1 MSSGFETLN
10 LHPNL
15 KKAIDALGFTSMT
28 PIQQKVLKFTLAGH
42 DAIGRAQ
49 TGTGKTAAFLISV
62 INDLLNN
69 PVKEQRYRGEPRALI
84 LAPTRELALQI
95 ESDALELTKYTDL
108 SVVTLVGGVDFDK
121 QKAQLDKA
129 PVDIMVATPGRLID
143 FVEQKEVWL
152 DLIEFLVI
160 DEADRLL
167 DMGFIP
173 SVKRIVRFSPRKEQ
187 RQTLMFSATFSYD
200 VLNLAQQ
207 WLFEPVT
214 VEIEPEKKTNAD
226 VEQRVYMVATPG
238 RLIDFVEQ
246 KEVWLDLI
254 EFLVIDEADRL
265 LDMGFIPSVKRIVR
279 FSPRKEQRQTL
290 MFSATFSYDVLN
302 LAQQWLFEPVTVEIE
317 PEKKTNA
324 DVEQRVYMVAKAD
337 KYKLLQDILRDEPI
351 EKVMIFANR
360 RDQVRKLYDHLKKDG
375 YKVVMLSG
383 EIAQDKRLKM
393 LDQFKNGKHNIMIAT
408 DVAGRGIHVDG
419 VSHVVNFTLPEQ
431 SDDYVHRIGRTGRAG
446 TRGVSISFL
455 SEDDAFYLP
464 EIEKAIGQKL
474 PLTRL
479 EGYC

>member
-1 MSSGFETLN
+1 MVAGFETLN
-10 LHPNL
+10 LHPQL
-15 KKAIDALGFTSMT
+15 KQAIDALGFKQMT
-28 PIQQKVLKFTLAGH
+28 PIQQKVLHFTLAGH

-49 TGTGKTAAFLISV
+49 TGTGKTAAFLISI

-69 PVKEQRYRGEPRALI
+69 PITEPRFRGEPRALI

-95 ESDALELTKYTDL
+95 ESDAKELTKFTNL
-108 SVVTLVGGVDFDK
+108 HLVTLLGGVDFDK
-121 QKAQLDKA
+121 QKKQLDQNF
-129 PVDIMVATPGRLID
+129 VDIMVATPGRLID

-152 DLIEFLVI
+152 DQIEFLVI

-226 VEQRVYMVATPG
+226 VEQRVYMVA
-238 RLIDFVEQ
+238 
-246 KEVWLDLI
+246 
-254 EFLVIDEADRL
+254 
-265 LDMGFIPSVKRIVR
+265 
-279 FSPRKEQRQTL
+279 RQ
-290 MFSATFSYDVLN
+290 
-302 LAQQWLFEPVTVEIE
+302 
-317 PEKKTNA
+317 
-324 DVEQRVYMVAKAD
+324 D
-337 KYKLLQDILRDEPI
+337 KYRLLQDILRDEPI

-360 RDQVRKLYDHLKKDG
+360 RDQVRRLYDHLKRDG

-419 VSHVVNFTLPEQ
+419 VSHVINFTLPEQ

-446 TRGVSISFL
+446 AQGVSISFL

-479 EGYC
+479 DGYC

>member
-15 KKAIDALGFTSMT
+15 KKAIDALGFKDMT

-49 TGTGKTAAFLISV
+49 TGTGKTAAFLVSV

-69 PVKEQRYRGEPRALI
+69 PIKEQRYRGEPRALI

-95 ESDALELTKYTDL
+95 ESDAKELVKYTDL
-108 SVVTLVGGVDFDK
+108 NVITLLGGVDFDK
-121 QKAQLDKA
+121 QKNLLNRNF
-129 PVDIMVATPGRLID
+129 VDIMVATPGRLID

-152 DLIEFLVI
+152 D
-160 DEADRLL
+160 
-167 DMGFIP
+167 
-173 SVKRIVRFSPRKEQ
+173 Q
-187 RQTLMFSATFSYD
+187 
-200 VLNLAQQ
+200 
-207 WLFEPVT
+207 
-214 VEIEPEKKTNAD
+214 
-226 VEQRVYMVATPG
+226 
-238 RLIDFVEQ
+238 
-246 KEVWLDLI
+246 I

-324 DVEQRVYMVAKAD
+324 DVEQRVYMVAKSD
-337 KYKLLQDILRDEPI
+337 KYKLLEEILRVEPI

-360 RDQVRKLYDHLKKDG
+360 RDQVRKLYDHLKRDG

-393 LDQFKNGKHNIMIAT
+393 LDQFKNGQHNIMIAT

-455 SEDDAFYLP
+455 SEDDAFSLP

>member
-10 LHPNL
+10 LHPQL
-15 KKAIDALGFTSMT
+15 KQAIDALGFKEMS
-28 PIQQKVLKFTLAGH
+28 PIQQKVLKYTLAGH

-49 TGTGKTAAFLISV
+49 TGTGKTAAFLVSV

-69 PVKEQRYRGEPRALI
+69 PVQTQRFRGEPRALI

-95 ESDALELTKYTDL
+95 ESDAKELTKFTDL
-108 SVVTLVGGVDFDK
+108 HVVTLLGGVDFDK
-121 QKAQLDKA
+121 QKAQLAKNF
-129 PVDIMVATPGRLID
+129 VDIIVATPGRLID
-143 FVEQKEVWL
+143 LVEQKEVWL
-152 DLIEFLVI
+152 D
-160 DEADRLL
+160 
-167 DMGFIP
+167 
-173 SVKRIVRFSPRKEQ
+173 Q
-187 RQTLMFSATFSYD
+187 
-200 VLNLAQQ
+200 
-207 WLFEPVT
+207 
-214 VEIEPEKKTNAD
+214 
-226 VEQRVYMVATPG
+226 
-238 RLIDFVEQ
+238 
-246 KEVWLDLI
+246 I

-324 DVEQRVYMVAKAD
+324 DVEQRVYMVAKSD
-337 KYKLLQDILRDEPI
+337 KYKLLEEILRDEPI

-419 VSHVVNFTLPEQ
+419 VSHVINYTLPEQ

-446 TRGVSISFL
+446 SRGVSISFL

-464 EIEKAIGQKL
+464 EIEKALGQKL

>member
-10 LHPNL
+10 LHPKL
-15 KKAIDALGFTSMT
+15 KQAIDALGFKEMT
-28 PIQQKVLKFTLAGH
+28 PIQEKVLKFTLAGH

-49 TGTGKTAAFLISV
+49 TGTGKTAAFLVSV

-69 PVKEQRYRGEPRALI
+69 PVKQQRFRGEARALI

-95 ESDALELTKYTDL
+95 ESDAKDLTKFTDL
-108 SVVTLVGGVDFDK
+108 HLVTLLGGVDFDK
-121 QKAQLDKA
+121 QKAQLDKQF
-129 PVDIMVATPGRLID
+129 VDIIVATPGRLID

-152 DLIEFLVI
+152 DQIEFLVI

-173 SVKRIVRFSPRKEQ
+173 SVKRIVR
-187 RQTLMFSATFSYD
+187 Y
-200 VLNLAQQ
+200 
-207 WLFEPVT
+207 
-214 VEIEPEKKTNAD
+214 
-226 VEQRVYMVATPG
+226 
-238 RLIDFVEQ
+238 
-246 KEVWLDLI
+246 
-254 EFLVIDEADRL
+254 
-265 LDMGFIPSVKRIVR
+265 
-279 FSPRKEQRQTL
+279 SPRKEQRQTL

-324 DVEQRVYMVAKAD
+324 DVEQRVYMVAKTD
-337 KYKLLQDILRDEPI
+337 KYKLLQEILRDEPI

-360 RDQVRKLYDHLKKDG
+360 RDQVRKLYDHLKRDG

-393 LDQFKNGKHNIMIAT
+393 LDQFKNGQHNIMIAT

-419 VSHVVNFTLPEQ
+419 VSHVINFTLPEQ

-446 TRGVSISFL
+446 SRGVSISFL

-474 PLTRL
+474 PLTRI

>member
-10 LHPNL
+10 LHPQL
-15 KKAIDALGFTSMT
+15 KQAIDALGFKEMT

-69 PVKEQRYRGEPRALI
+69 PIQGQRYRGEPRALI

-95 ESDALELTKYTDL
+95 ESDAKDLTKFTDL
-108 SVVTLVGGVDFDK
+108 NVVTLLGGVDFDK
-121 QKAQLDKA
+121 QKAQLNKNF
-129 PVDIMVATPGRLID
+129 VDIIVATPGRLID

-152 DLIEFLVI
+152 DQIEFLVI

-173 SVKRIVRFSPRKEQ
+173 AVKRIVR
-187 RQTLMFSATFSYD
+187 Y
-200 VLNLAQQ
+200 
-207 WLFEPVT
+207 
-214 VEIEPEKKTNAD
+214 
-226 VEQRVYMVATPG
+226 
-238 RLIDFVEQ
+238 
-246 KEVWLDLI
+246 
-254 EFLVIDEADRL
+254 
-265 LDMGFIPSVKRIVR
+265 
-279 FSPRKEQRQTL
+279 SPRKEQRQTL

-324 DVEQRVYMVAKAD
+324 DVEQRVYMVAKTD
-337 KYKLLQDILRDEPI
+337 KYKLLEEILRDEPI

-479 EGYC
+479 DGYC

>member
-10 LHPNL
+10 LHPQL
-15 KKAIDALGFTSMT
+15 KKAIDALGFNSMT

-69 PVKEQRYRGEPRALI
+69 PIKEQRYRGEPRALI

-95 ESDALELTKYTDL
+95 ESDAQDLTKFSGL
-108 SVVTLVGGVDFDK
+108 SVVTLLGGVDFDK

-143 FVEQKEVWL
+143 FVDQKEVWL
-152 DLIEFLVI
+152 D
-160 DEADRLL
+160 
-167 DMGFIP
+167 
-173 SVKRIVRFSPRKEQ
+173 Q
-187 RQTLMFSATFSYD
+187 
-200 VLNLAQQ
+200 
-207 WLFEPVT
+207 
-214 VEIEPEKKTNAD
+214 
-226 VEQRVYMVATPG
+226 
-238 RLIDFVEQ
+238 
-246 KEVWLDLI
+246 I

-337 KYKLLQDILRDEPI
+337 KYKLLQEVLRDEPI

-360 RDQVRKLYDHLKKDG
+360 RDQVRRLYDHLKRDG

-383 EIAQDKRLKM
+383 EIAQDRRLKM

-446 TRGVSISFL
+446 SRGVSISFL

>member
-10 LHPNL
+10 LHPQL

-69 PVKEQRYRGEPRALI
+69 PVKEQRYRGEPRVLI

-95 ESDALELTKYTDL
+95 ESDAHELTRFTDL
-108 SVVTLVGGVDFDK
+108 SVVTLLGGVDFDK

-152 DLIEFLVI
+152 D
-160 DEADRLL
+160 
-167 DMGFIP
+167 
-173 SVKRIVRFSPRKEQ
+173 Q
-187 RQTLMFSATFSYD
+187 
-200 VLNLAQQ
+200 
-207 WLFEPVT
+207 
-214 VEIEPEKKTNAD
+214 
-226 VEQRVYMVATPG
+226 
-238 RLIDFVEQ
+238 
-246 KEVWLDLI
+246 I

-360 RDQVRKLYDHLKKDG
+360 RDQVRKLYDHLKRDG

-419 VSHVVNFTLPEQ
+419 VSHVINFTLPEQ

-455 SEDDAFYLP
+455 AEDDAFYLP

>member
-10 LHPNL
+10 LHPQL
-15 KKAIDALGFTSMT
+15 KQAIDALGFKEMT
-28 PIQQKVLKFTLAGH
+28 PIQQKVLKYTLAGH

-49 TGTGKTAAFLISV
+49 TGTGKTAAFLVSI

-69 PVKEQRYRGEPRALI
+69 PITTQRFRGEPRALI
-84 LAPTRELALQI
+84 LAPTRELAIQI
-95 ESDALELTKYTDL
+95 ENDARDL
-108 SVVTLVGGVDFDK
+108 VKFSQLKVVTLVGGVDFDK
-121 QKAQLDKA
+121 QRKQLDQGFI
-129 PVDIMVATPGRLID
+129 DIIVATPGRLID
-143 FVEQKEVWL
+143 LTEQKEVWL
-152 DLIEFLVI
+152 DQIEFLVI

-226 VEQRVYMVATPG
+226 VEQRVYV
-238 RLIDFVEQ
+238 VE
-246 KEVWLDLI
+246 KKDKY
-254 EFLVIDEADRL
+254 RL
-265 LDMGFIPSVKRIVR
+265 LCEVLSV
-279 FSPRKEQRQTL
+279 
-290 MFSATFSYDVLN
+290 
-302 LAQQWLFEPVTVEIE
+302 EPV
-317 PEKKTNA
+317 
-324 DVEQRVYMVAKAD
+324 
-337 KYKLLQDILRDEPI
+337 

-360 RDQVRKLYDHLKKDG
+360 RDQVRKLYDHLKADG

-383 EIAQDKRLKM
+383 EIAQDKRIKM
-393 LDQFKNGKHNIMIAT
+393 LDQFKNGQHNIMIAT

-419 VSHVVNFTLPEQ
+419 VSHVINYTLPEQ

-446 TRGVSISFL
+446 AQGVSISFL
-455 SEDDAFYLP
+455 SEDDAFNLP
-464 EIEKAIGQKL
+464 TIEKAIGQKL
-474 PLTRL
+474 PLTRM

>member
-1 MSSGFETLN
+1 MASGFETLN
-10 LHPNL
+10 LHPKL
-15 KKAIDALGFTSMT
+15 KRAIDALGFKEMT
-28 PIQQKVLKFTLAGH
+28 PIQQKVLNYTLAGH

-69 PVKEQRYRGEPRALI
+69 PIKEQRYRGEARALI

-95 ESDALELTKYTDL
+95 ESDTKELTKFTDL
-108 SVVTLVGGVDFDK
+108 HLVTLLGGVDFDK
-121 QKAQLDKA
+121 QKKQLDQNF
-129 PVDIMVATPGRLID
+129 VDIIVATPGRLID

-152 DLIEFLVI
+152 DQIEFLVI

-226 VEQRVYMVATPG
+226 VEQRVYMVAN
-238 RLIDFVEQ
+238 R
-246 KEVWLDLI
+246 
-254 EFLVIDEADRL
+254 
-265 LDMGFIPSVKRIVR
+265 
-279 FSPRKEQRQTL
+279 
-290 MFSATFSYDVLN
+290 
-302 LAQQWLFEPVTVEIE
+302 
-317 PEKKTNA
+317 
-324 DVEQRVYMVAKAD
+324 D
-337 KYKLLQDILRDEPI
+337 KYKLLQEILRDEPI

-360 RDQVRKLYDHLKKDG
+360 RDQVRRLYDHLKKDG

-408 DVAGRGIHVDG
+408 DVAGRGIHVDN
-419 VSHVVNFTLPEQ
+419 VSHVINFTLPEQ

-446 TRGVSISFL
+446 AQGVSISFL

-464 EIEKAIGQKL
+464 AIEKAIGQKL

-479 EGYC
+479 DGYC

>member
-10 LHPNL
+10 LHPQL
-15 KKAIDALGFTSMT
+15 KRAIDALGFKDMT

-49 TGTGKTAAFLISV
+49 TGTGKTAAFLVSV

-69 PVKEQRYRGEPRALI
+69 PIQEQRYRGEPRALI

-95 ESDALELTKYTDL
+95 ESDAKELTKFSDL
-108 SVVTLVGGVDFDK
+108 HVVTLLGGVDFDK
-121 QKAQLDKA
+121 QKAQLDKK

-152 DLIEFLVI
+152 DQ
-160 DEADRLL
+160 
-167 DMGFIP
+167 
-173 SVKRIVRFSPRKEQ
+173 IV
-187 RQTLMFSATFSYD
+187 
-200 VLNLAQQ
+200 
-207 WLFEPVT
+207 
-214 VEIEPEKKTNAD
+214 
-226 VEQRVYMVATPG
+226 
-238 RLIDFVEQ
+238 
-246 KEVWLDLI
+246 
-254 EFLVIDEADRL
+254 FLVIDEADRL

-324 DVEQRVYMVAKAD
+324 DVEQRVYMVAKSD

-360 RDQVRKLYDHLKKDG
+360 RDQVRKLYDNLKRDG

-393 LDQFKNGKHNIMIAT
+393 LDQFKNGQHNIMIAT

>member
-10 LHPNL
+10 LHPQL
-15 KKAIDALGFTSMT
+15 KQAIDALGFKEMT

-69 PVKEQRYRGEPRALI
+69 PIQGQRYRGEPRALI

-95 ESDALELTKYTDL
+95 ESDAKDLTKYTDL
-108 SVVTLVGGVDFDK
+108 NVVTLLGGVDFDK
-121 QKAQLDKA
+121 QKSQLNKNF
-129 PVDIMVATPGRLID
+129 VDIIVATPGRLID

-152 DLIEFLVI
+152 DQIEFLVI

-173 SVKRIVRFSPRKEQ
+173 SVKRIVR
-187 RQTLMFSATFSYD
+187 Y
-200 VLNLAQQ
+200 
-207 WLFEPVT
+207 
-214 VEIEPEKKTNAD
+214 
-226 VEQRVYMVATPG
+226 
-238 RLIDFVEQ
+238 
-246 KEVWLDLI
+246 
-254 EFLVIDEADRL
+254 
-265 LDMGFIPSVKRIVR
+265 
-279 FSPRKEQRQTL
+279 SPRKEQRQTL

-324 DVEQRVYMVAKAD
+324 DVEQRVYMVAKTD
-337 KYKLLQDILRDEPI
+337 KYKLLEEILRDEPI

-360 RDQVRKLYDHLKKDG
+360 RDQVRKLYDHLKRDG

-479 EGYC
+479 DGYC

>member
-10 LHPNL
+10 LHPQL
-15 KKAIDALGFTSMT
+15 KQAIDALGFKEMT
-28 PIQQKVLKFTLAGH
+28 PIQQKVLKYTLAGH

-49 TGTGKTAAFLISV
+49 TGTGKTAAFLVSI

-69 PVKEQRYRGEPRALI
+69 PITTQRFRGEPRALI
-84 LAPTRELALQI
+84 LAPTRELAIQI
-95 ESDALELTKYTDL
+95 ENDARDL
-108 SVVTLVGGVDFDK
+108 VKFSQLKVVTLVGGVDFDK
-121 QKAQLDKA
+121 QRKQLDQGF
-129 PVDIMVATPGRLID
+129 VDIIVATPGRLID
-143 FVEQKEVWL
+143 LTEQKEVWL
-152 DLIEFLVI
+152 DQIEFLVI

-207 WLFEPVT
+207 WLHEPVT
-214 VEIEPEKKTNAD
+214 VEIEPDKKTNAD
-226 VEQRVYMVATPG
+226 VEQRVYMV
-238 RLIDFVEQ
+238 
-246 KEVWLDLI
+246 
-254 EFLVIDEADRL
+254 
-265 LDMGFIPSVKRIVR
+265 
-279 FSPRKEQRQTL
+279 
-290 MFSATFSYDVLN
+290 
-302 LAQQWLFEPVTVEIE
+302 
-317 PEKKTNA
+317 EKK
-324 DVEQRVYMVAKAD
+324 D
-337 KYKLLQDILRDEPI
+337 KYKLLRQVLADEPI

-360 RDQVRKLYDHLKKDG
+360 RDQVRKLYDHLKADG

-393 LDQFKNGKHNIMIAT
+393 LDQFKNGQHNIMIAT

-419 VSHVVNFTLPEQ
+419 VSHVINFTLPEQ

-446 TRGVSISFL
+446 AQGVSISFL
-455 SEDDAFYLP
+455 SEDDAFNLP
-464 EIEKAIGQKL
+464 TIEKAIGQKL

>member
-10 LHPNL
+10 LHPQL
-15 KKAIDALGFTSMT
+15 KRAIDALGFKDMT

-49 TGTGKTAAFLISV
+49 TGTGKTAAFLVSV

-69 PVKEQRYRGEPRALI
+69 PIQEQRYRGEPRALI

-95 ESDALELTKYTDL
+95 ESDAKELTKFSDL
-108 SVVTLVGGVDFDK
+108 HVVTPLGGVDFDK
-121 QKAQLDKA
+121 QKAQLDKK

-152 DLIEFLVI
+152 D
-160 DEADRLL
+160 
-167 DMGFIP
+167 
-173 SVKRIVRFSPRKEQ
+173 Q
-187 RQTLMFSATFSYD
+187 
-200 VLNLAQQ
+200 
-207 WLFEPVT
+207 
-214 VEIEPEKKTNAD
+214 
-226 VEQRVYMVATPG
+226 
-238 RLIDFVEQ
+238 
-246 KEVWLDLI
+246 I

-324 DVEQRVYMVAKAD
+324 DVEQRVYMVAKSD

-360 RDQVRKLYDHLKKDG
+360 RDQVRKLYDNLKRDG

-393 LDQFKNGKHNIMIAT
+393 LDQFKNGQHNIMIAT

>member
-1 MSSGFETLN
+1 MSAGFETLN
-10 LHPNL
+10 LHPQL
-15 KKAIDALGFTSMT
+15 KQAIDALGFQSMT
-28 PIQQKVLKFTLAGH
+28 PIQEKVLKFTLAGH

-49 TGTGKTAAFLISV
+49 TGTGKTAAFLVSV
-62 INDLLNN
+62 INDLLTN
-69 PVKEQRYRGEPRALI
+69 PIPTQRYRGEPRALI

-95 ESDALELTKYTDL
+95 ESDAKELTKFTSL
-108 SVVTLVGGVDFDK
+108 NLVTLLGGVDFDK
-121 QKAQLDKA
+121 QKAQLDA
-129 PVDIMVATPGRLID
+129 NFVDIMVATPGRLID
-143 FVEQKEVWL
+143 LVEQKEVWL
-152 DLIEFLVI
+152 DQIEFLVI

-173 SVKRIVRFSPRKEQ
+173 SVKRIVR
-187 RQTLMFSATFSYD
+187 Y
-200 VLNLAQQ
+200 
-207 WLFEPVT
+207 
-214 VEIEPEKKTNAD
+214 
-226 VEQRVYMVATPG
+226 
-238 RLIDFVEQ
+238 
-246 KEVWLDLI
+246 
-254 EFLVIDEADRL
+254 
-265 LDMGFIPSVKRIVR
+265 
-279 FSPRKEQRQTL
+279 SPRKEQRQTL

-324 DVEQRVYMVAKAD
+324 DVEQRVYMVAKSD

-360 RDQVRKLYDHLKKDG
+360 RDQVRKLYDHLKRDG

-393 LDQFKNGKHNIMIAT
+393 LDQFKNGQHNIMIAT

-479 EGYC
+479 DGYC

>member
-1 MSSGFETLN
+1 VIIKLEQRFMSSGFETLN
-10 LHPNL
+10 LHPQL

-95 ESDALELTKYTDL
+95 ESDAHELTKFTDL
-108 SVVTLVGGVDFDK
+108 SVVTLLGGVDFDK

-152 DLIEFLVI
+152 D
-160 DEADRLL
+160 
-167 DMGFIP
+167 
-173 SVKRIVRFSPRKEQ
+173 Q
-187 RQTLMFSATFSYD
+187 
-200 VLNLAQQ
+200 
-207 WLFEPVT
+207 
-214 VEIEPEKKTNAD
+214 
-226 VEQRVYMVATPG
+226 
-238 RLIDFVEQ
+238 
-246 KEVWLDLI
+246 I

-360 RDQVRKLYDHLKKDG
+360 RDQVRKLYDHLKRDG

-419 VSHVVNFTLPEQ
+419 VSHVINFTLPEQ

-455 SEDDAFYLP
+455 AEDDAFYLP

>member
-1 MSSGFETLN
+1 MASGFETLN
-10 LHPNL
+10 LHPKL
-15 KKAIDALGFTSMT
+15 KKAIDALGFKEMT
-28 PIQQKVLKFTLAGH
+28 PIQQKVLNYTLAGH

-69 PVKEQRYRGEPRALI
+69 PIKEQRYRGEARALI

-95 ESDALELTKYTDL
+95 ESDAKELTKFTDL
-108 SVVTLVGGVDFDK
+108 HLVTLLGGVDFDK
-121 QKAQLDKA
+121 QKKQLDQNF
-129 PVDIMVATPGRLID
+129 VDIIVATPGRLID

-152 DLIEFLVI
+152 DQIEFLVI

-226 VEQRVYMVATPG
+226 VEQRVYMVAN
-238 RLIDFVEQ
+238 R
-246 KEVWLDLI
+246 
-254 EFLVIDEADRL
+254 
-265 LDMGFIPSVKRIVR
+265 
-279 FSPRKEQRQTL
+279 
-290 MFSATFSYDVLN
+290 
-302 LAQQWLFEPVTVEIE
+302 
-317 PEKKTNA
+317 
-324 DVEQRVYMVAKAD
+324 D
-337 KYKLLQDILRDEPI
+337 KYKLLQEILRDEPI

-360 RDQVRKLYDHLKKDG
+360 RDQVRRLYDHLKKDS

-408 DVAGRGIHVDG
+408 DVAGRGIHVDN
-419 VSHVVNFTLPEQ
+419 VSHVINFTLPEQ

-446 TRGVSISFL
+446 AQGVSISFL

-464 EIEKAIGQKL
+464 AIEKAIGQKL

-479 EGYC
+479 DGYC

>member
-10 LHPNL
+10 LHPQL
-15 KKAIDALGFTSMT
+15 KQAIDALGFKEMT
-28 PIQQKVLKFTLAGH
+28 PIQQKVLRYTLAGH

-49 TGTGKTAAFLISV
+49 TGTGKTAAFLVSV
-62 INDLLNN
+62 MNDLLSN
-69 PVKEQRYRGEPRALI
+69 PIQEQRYRGEPRALI

-95 ESDALELTKYTDL
+95 ESDAKELNKFSNL
-108 SVVTLVGGVDFDK
+108 HIVTLLGGVDFDK
-121 QKAQLDKA
+121 QKAQLNKDF
-129 PVDIMVATPGRLID
+129 VDIIVATPGRLID
-143 FVEQKEVWL
+143 LVEQKEVWL
-152 DLIEFLVI
+152 DQIEFLVI

-173 SVKRIVRFSPRKEQ
+173 SVKRIVR
-187 RQTLMFSATFSYD
+187 Y
-200 VLNLAQQ
+200 
-207 WLFEPVT
+207 
-214 VEIEPEKKTNAD
+214 
-226 VEQRVYMVATPG
+226 
-238 RLIDFVEQ
+238 
-246 KEVWLDLI
+246 
-254 EFLVIDEADRL
+254 
-265 LDMGFIPSVKRIVR
+265 
-279 FSPRKEQRQTL
+279 SPRKEQRQTL

-324 DVEQRVYMVAKAD
+324 DVEQRVYMVAKSD
-337 KYKLLQDILRDEPI
+337 KYKLLQEILRDEPI
-351 EKVMIFANR
+351 DKVMIFANR
-360 RDQVRKLYDHLKKDG
+360 RDQVRKLYDHLKKDD
-375 YKVVMLSG
+375 YNVVMLSG

-419 VSHVVNFTLPEQ
+419 VSHVINFTLPEQ

-446 TRGVSISFL
+446 TRGISISFL

-464 EIEKAIGQKL
+464 EIENAIGQKL

-479 EGYC
+479 DGYC

>member
-10 LHPNL
+10 LHPQL
-15 KKAIDALGFTSMT
+15 KQAIDALGFKEMT
-28 PIQQKVLKFTLAGH
+28 PIQQKVLKYTLAGH

-49 TGTGKTAAFLISV
+49 TGTGKTAAFLVSI

-69 PVKEQRYRGEPRALI
+69 PIKEKRFRGEPRALI
-84 LAPTRELALQI
+84 LAPTRELAIQI
-95 ESDALELTKYTDL
+95 ENDARELVKFSGL
-108 SVVTLVGGVDFDK
+108 NVLTLVGGVDFDK
-121 QKAQLDKA
+121 QKKQLDQNV
-129 PVDIMVATPGRLID
+129 VDILVATPGRLID
-143 FVEQKEVWL
+143 FTEQKEVWL
-152 DLIEFLVI
+152 DQIEFLVI

-173 SVKRIVRFSPRKEQ
+173 SVKRIVRYSPRKEQ
-187 RQTLMFSATFSYD
+187 RQTLLFSATFSYD

-207 WLFEPVT
+207 WLYEPVT

-226 VEQRVYMVATPG
+226 VEQRVYV
-238 RLIDFVEQ
+238 VEN
-246 KEVWLDLI
+246 
-254 EFLVIDEADRL
+254 R
-265 LDMGFIPSVKRIVR
+265 
-279 FSPRKEQRQTL
+279 
-290 MFSATFSYDVLN
+290 
-302 LAQQWLFEPVTVEIE
+302 
-317 PEKKTNA
+317 
-324 DVEQRVYMVAKAD
+324 D
-337 KYKLLQDILRDEPI
+337 KYKLLREILNDEPI

-360 RDQVRKLYDHLKKDG
+360 RDQVRKLYDHLKRDH

-393 LDQFKNGKHNIMIAT
+393 LDQFKNGQHNIMIAT

-419 VSHVVNFTLPEQ
+419 VSHVINYTLPEQ

-446 TRGVSISFL
+446 TQGVSISFL

-479 EGYC
+479 DGYC

>member
-10 LHPNL
+10 LHPQL
-15 KKAIDALGFTSMT
+15 KQAIDALGFTSMT
-28 PIQQKVLKFTLAGH
+28 PIQEKVLKFTLAGH

-49 TGTGKTAAFLISV
+49 TGTGKTAAFLISI

-69 PVKEQRYRGEPRALI
+69 PIQEQRYRGEPRALI

-95 ESDALELTKYTDL
+95 EQDAKELVKFTSL
-108 SVVTLVGGVDFDK
+108 NVLTLLGGIDFDK
-121 QKAQLDKA
+121 QKKQLDA
-129 PVDIMVATPGRLID
+129 GFVDILVATPGRLID
-143 FVEQKEVWL
+143 FTEQKEVWL
-152 DLIEFLVI
+152 DQVEFLVI

-173 SVKRIVRFSPRKEQ
+173 AVKRIVRFSPRKEQ

-200 VLNLAQQ
+200 VLNLARQ

-226 VEQRVYMVATPG
+226 VEQRVYVVSN
-238 RLIDFVEQ
+238 R
-246 KEVWLDLI
+246 
-254 EFLVIDEADRL
+254 
-265 LDMGFIPSVKRIVR
+265 
-279 FSPRKEQRQTL
+279 
-290 MFSATFSYDVLN
+290 
-302 LAQQWLFEPVTVEIE
+302 
-317 PEKKTNA
+317 
-324 DVEQRVYMVAKAD
+324 D
-337 KYKLLQDILRDEPI
+337 KYKLLQEVLHHEPI

-360 RDQVRKLYDHLKKDG
+360 RDQVRRLYDNLKKDG

-393 LDQFKNGKHNIMIAT
+393 LDQFKNGQHNIMIAT

-431 SDDYVHRIGRTGRAG
+431 SEDYVHRIGRTGRAG
-446 TRGVSISFL
+446 AQGVSISFL
-455 SEDDAFYLP
+455 SEDDAFYLAD
-464 EIEKAIGQKL
+464 IEKAIGQKL

-479 EGYC
+479 DGYC

>member
-10 LHPNL
+10 LHPQL
-15 KKAIDALGFTSMT
+15 KQAIDALGFKEMT
-28 PIQQKVLKFTLAGH
+28 PIQQKVLRYTLAGH

-49 TGTGKTAAFLISV
+49 TGTGKTAAFLVSV
-62 INDLLNN
+62 MNDLLSN
-69 PVKEQRYRGEPRALI
+69 PIQEQRYRGEPRALI

-95 ESDALELTKYTDL
+95 ESDAKELNKFSNL
-108 SVVTLVGGVDFDK
+108 HIVTLLGGVDFDK
-121 QKAQLDKA
+121 QKAQLNKDF
-129 PVDIMVATPGRLID
+129 VDIIVATPGRLID
-143 FVEQKEVWL
+143 LVEQKEVWL
-152 DLIEFLVI
+152 DQIEFLVI

-173 SVKRIVRFSPRKEQ
+173 SVKRIVR
-187 RQTLMFSATFSYD
+187 Y
-200 VLNLAQQ
+200 
-207 WLFEPVT
+207 
-214 VEIEPEKKTNAD
+214 
-226 VEQRVYMVATPG
+226 
-238 RLIDFVEQ
+238 
-246 KEVWLDLI
+246 
-254 EFLVIDEADRL
+254 
-265 LDMGFIPSVKRIVR
+265 
-279 FSPRKEQRQTL
+279 SPRKEQRQTL

-324 DVEQRVYMVAKAD
+324 DVEQRVYMVAKSD
-337 KYKLLQDILRDEPI
+337 KYKLLQEILRDEPI

-360 RDQVRKLYDHLKKDG
+360 RDQVRKLYDHLKKDD
-375 YKVVMLSG
+375 YNVVMLSG

-419 VSHVVNFTLPEQ
+419 VSHVINFTLPEQ

-446 TRGVSISFL
+446 TRGISISFL

-479 EGYC
+479 DGYC

>member
-1 MSSGFETLN
+1 MSAGFETLN
-10 LHPNL
+10 LHPQL
-15 KKAIDALGFTSMT
+15 KQAIDALGFQSMT
-28 PIQQKVLKFTLAGH
+28 PIQEKVLKFTLAGH

-49 TGTGKTAAFLISV
+49 TGTGKTAAFLVSV
-62 INDLLNN
+62 INDLLTN
-69 PVKEQRYRGEPRALI
+69 PVQGQRYRGEPRALI

-95 ESDALELTKYTDL
+95 ESDAKALTRFSGL
-108 SVVTLVGGVDFDK
+108 NVVTLLGGVDFEK
-121 QKAQLDKA
+121 QKAQLDA
-129 PVDIMVATPGRLID
+129 NFVDIIVATPGRLID
-143 FVEQKEVWL
+143 LVEQKEVWL
-152 DLIEFLVI
+152 DQIEFLVI

-173 SVKRIVRFSPRKEQ
+173 SVKRIVR
-187 RQTLMFSATFSYD
+187 Y
-200 VLNLAQQ
+200 
-207 WLFEPVT
+207 
-214 VEIEPEKKTNAD
+214 
-226 VEQRVYMVATPG
+226 
-238 RLIDFVEQ
+238 
-246 KEVWLDLI
+246 
-254 EFLVIDEADRL
+254 
-265 LDMGFIPSVKRIVR
+265 
-279 FSPRKEQRQTL
+279 SPRKEQRQTL

-324 DVEQRVYMVAKAD
+324 DVEQRVYMVAKSD
-337 KYKLLQDILRDEPI
+337 KYKLLQEILRDEPI

-360 RDQVRKLYDHLKKDG
+360 RDQVRKLYDHLKQDG

-393 LDQFKNGKHNIMIAT
+393 LDQFKNGQHHIMIAT

-419 VSHVVNFTLPEQ
+419 VSHVINFTLPEQ

>member
-10 LHPNL
+10 LHPQL
-15 KKAIDALGFTSMT
+15 QQAIDALGFSEMT
-28 PIQQKVLKFTLAGH
+28 PIQQKVLKYTLAGH

-49 TGTGKTAAFLISV
+49 TGTGKTAAFLISI

-69 PVKEQRYRGEPRALI
+69 PVSEPRFRGEPRALI
-84 LAPTRELALQI
+84 LAPTRELAIQI
-95 ESDALELTKYTDL
+95 ESDAKELVKFTNL
-108 SVVTLVGGVDFDK
+108 NVMTLVGGVDFDK
-121 QKAQLDKA
+121 QRKQLNQNFI
-129 PVDIMVATPGRLID
+129 DIIVATPGRLID
-143 FVEQKEVWL
+143 FTEQKEIWL
-152 DLIEFLVI
+152 DQIEFLVI

-207 WLFEPVT
+207 WLHEPVT
-214 VEIEPEKKTNAD
+214 VEIEPDKKTNAD
-226 VEQRVYMVATPG
+226 VEQRVYMV
-238 RLIDFVEQ
+238 
-246 KEVWLDLI
+246 
-254 EFLVIDEADRL
+254 
-265 LDMGFIPSVKRIVR
+265 
-279 FSPRKEQRQTL
+279 
-290 MFSATFSYDVLN
+290 
-302 LAQQWLFEPVTVEIE
+302 
-317 PEKKTNA
+317 EKK
-324 DVEQRVYMVAKAD
+324 D
-337 KYKLLQDILRDEPI
+337 KYKLLRQVLADEPI

-360 RDQVRKLYDHLKKDG
+360 RDQVRKLYDHLKADG

-393 LDQFKNGKHNIMIAT
+393 LDQFKNGQHNIMIAT
-408 DVAGRGIHVDG
+408 DVAGRGIHVGG
-419 VSHVVNFTLPEQ
+419 VSHVINFTLPEQ

-446 TRGVSISFL
+446 TQGVSISFL
-455 SEDDAFYLP
+455 SEDDAFNLP
-464 EIEKAIGQKL
+464 TIEKAIGQKL

>member
-1 MSSGFETLN
+1 MSAGFETLN

-15 KKAIDALGFTSMT
+15 KKAIDALGFTKMT
-28 PIQQKVLKFTLAGH
+28 SIQEKVLKFTLAGH

-69 PVKEQRYRGEPRALI
+69 PIQQQRFRGEARALI

-95 ESDALELTKYTDL
+95 ESDAKELTKFTDL
-108 SVVTLVGGVDFDK
+108 HLVTLLGGVDFEK
-121 QKAQLDKA
+121 QKAELSKNF
-129 PVDIMVATPGRLID
+129 VDIIVATPGRLID

-152 DLIEFLVI
+152 DQIEFLVI

-173 SVKRIVRFSPRKEQ
+173 SVKRIVR
-187 RQTLMFSATFSYD
+187 Y
-200 VLNLAQQ
+200 
-207 WLFEPVT
+207 
-214 VEIEPEKKTNAD
+214 
-226 VEQRVYMVATPG
+226 
-238 RLIDFVEQ
+238 
-246 KEVWLDLI
+246 
-254 EFLVIDEADRL
+254 
-265 LDMGFIPSVKRIVR
+265 
-279 FSPRKEQRQTL
+279 SPRKEQRQTL

-324 DVEQRVYMVAKAD
+324 DVEQRVYMVAKSD
-337 KYKLLQDILRDEPI
+337 KYKLLEEILRDEPI

-375 YKVVMLSG
+375 HKVVMLSG

-393 LDQFKNGKHNIMIAT
+393 LDQFKNGQHNIMIAT

-479 EGYC
+479 DGYC

>member
-1 MSSGFETLN
+1 MSAGFETLN
-10 LHPNL
+10 LHPQL
-15 KKAIDALGFTSMT
+15 KQAIDALGFKSMT
-28 PIQQKVLKFTLAGH
+28 PIQEKVLKFTLAGH

-62 INDLLNN
+62 LNDVLHN
-69 PVKEQRYRGEPRALI
+69 PIQGQRYRGEPRALI

-95 ESDALELTKYTDL
+95 ESDAQALTKFTDL
-108 SVVTLVGGVDFDK
+108 HLVTLLGGVDFEK

-129 PVDIMVATPGRLID
+129 PVDVIVATPGRLID
-143 FVEQKEVWL
+143 LIEQKEVWL
-152 DLIEFLVI
+152 DQIEFLVI

-173 SVKRIVRFSPRKEQ
+173 SVKRIVR
-187 RQTLMFSATFSYD
+187 Y
-200 VLNLAQQ
+200 
-207 WLFEPVT
+207 
-214 VEIEPEKKTNAD
+214 
-226 VEQRVYMVATPG
+226 
-238 RLIDFVEQ
+238 
-246 KEVWLDLI
+246 
-254 EFLVIDEADRL
+254 
-265 LDMGFIPSVKRIVR
+265 
-279 FSPRKEQRQTL
+279 SPRKEQRQTL

-360 RDQVRKLYDHLKKDG
+360 RDQVRKLYDHLKQDG

-393 LDQFKNGKHNIMIAT
+393 LDQFKNGQHNIMIAT

-455 SEDDAFYLP
+455 SEDDAFSLP